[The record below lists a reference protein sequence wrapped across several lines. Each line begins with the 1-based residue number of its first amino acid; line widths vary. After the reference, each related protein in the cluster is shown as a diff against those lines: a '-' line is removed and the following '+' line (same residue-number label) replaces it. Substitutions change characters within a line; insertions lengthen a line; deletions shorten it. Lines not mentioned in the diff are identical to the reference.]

1 MVAHHKDTK
10 QLENQLA
17 KGITKLELV
26 VLQTS
31 INLKN
36 NLVTWFKDLEKLR
49 STIMQRLPE
58 VINEEEYELA
68 KWLVNHGSSCTKCNS

>member
-1 MVAHHKDTK
+1 M
-10 QLENQLA
+10 A
-17 KGITKLELV
+17 KYITKLELM

-36 NLVTWFKDLEKLR
+36 ILVTRFKDLEKLR

-58 VINEEEYELA
+58 VINEEAYELA